1 MLNEEYWKHI
11 QHVHCTRPNIL
22 VFILLIFQ
30 QNSIA
35 MLKRNGGKYTQN
47 EQITSDSSQTALL

>member
-11 QHVHCTRPNIL
+11 QYVHCTIPNIL

-35 MLKRNGGKYTQN
+35 MLKRNVGKYTQN
-47 EQITSDSSQTALL
+47 EQITSDSSNTALL